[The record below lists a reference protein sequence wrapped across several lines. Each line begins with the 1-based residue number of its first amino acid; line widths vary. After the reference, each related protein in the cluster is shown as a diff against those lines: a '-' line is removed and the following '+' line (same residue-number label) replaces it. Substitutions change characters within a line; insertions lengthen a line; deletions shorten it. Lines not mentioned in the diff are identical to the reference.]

1 MKNKWIVLVVLLGA
15 GSLVAQVSSPR
26 YALSMELGG
35 SAGHQSVNFTLLP
48 STASGLSTEFGLGL
62 LYGQNP
68 TLVVPVSINYLK
80 RRNEKTVWKYGLGV
94 TFSRLDFISLS
105 GNQPDDKGLYVNLV
119 PAVTYLRTYPDGF
132 FWGLKFSPILGNG
145 GGIPWGGVQLGFFF

>member
-1 MKNKWIVLVVLLGA
+1 MKNKWILLVALMSA
-15 GSLVAQVSSPR
+15 TSLVAQVSSPR
-26 YALSMELGG
+26 YALSMELAG

-48 STASGLSTEFGLGL
+48 STASGLSTEFGLGI
-62 LYGQNP
+62 LYGQRP

-94 TFSRLDFISLS
+94 TFTRLDFIDLA
-105 GNQPDDKGLYVNLV
+105 GNQPDDKGLYLFLV

-132 FWGLKFSPILGNG
+132 FWGLKFSPLVGSG
-145 GGIPWGGVQLGFFF
+145 GAAPWGGVQLGFFF